1 MTTDQPSFLVVI
13 SPYDR
18 RMNDELTIKPG
29 EKIRVIEDDSKYND
43 GWYLGKNV
51 RTGEE
56 GLFPKNFTR
65 PWVDQGISSL
75 TPKSQKRMSGFI
87 EVSSVTHELEN
98 EVTDAGAMRHNS
110 SHHNSFAN
118 KTNKSTNQGS
128 HTGNTVNDTSI
139 HQQNSQGHPLA
150 VAHTISDIDRALEEL
165 QNDSLELLQN
175 SGGFEPRDTSS
186 LDGDSTVSKYNT
198 RDATASSS
206 LNTSQPSSNI
216 NVKIHSLDPS
226 YVIKWTPRDVAQYFS
241 SKGFDSE
248 TVGHFVDHKING
260 KILLELEV
268 DHLRECGITSFGTRF
283 EIYRQIEMLKSSVE
297 SYMYTKRKLKENS
310 SMLLPALSLSQ
321 SERDDQEIN
330 VKNDATTSATATIS
344 SGGSRSV
351 AHKSSTQF
359 SPKDQDLS
367 MRLGDLAL
375 SMGKGYLEDPG
386 AAPKPPSY
394 PSPVNPPVSPV
405 VEGKQRFLRD
415 PFLHANLQTSQE
427 YRHSLSLDQS
437 FISDISDSTKPPS
450 GFDSERAR
458 RFSATADA
466 TRPHTGTTSSGSSP
480 TPSHGAL
487 PGQILRTASDNTAA
501 NPSKRGSLQ
510 TKSKSERTG
519 RSGKHKTIDPGNGS
533 FMDLYNRISMLSP
546 DRSEPKQANTPSPI
560 TKEFYDVYKSGKTIE
575 SNCVSP
581 SPTTKSPAALA
592 SARAFNNSKSP
603 SSAAHTTHSGLPFSG
618 EKRHRRVSSV
628 LSFFPSGKTDSDSRA
643 TSMAVSPLSNTH
655 TRNGS
660 VQRTTTPSKS
670 KSGSYKGWSSLAST
684 PKTKG
689 VSRSSSTTSSVST
702 REKTRRYS
710 EIRPPSSSYMSRK
723 TTGSSTST
731 TNTSHTSGST
741 DTVRHTQL
749 NKAHT
754 PKVSNHKR
762 KSSIPRVTRT
772 TIDGSTTVML
782 SPPNNSQT
790 TANTATNGAVTNVTH
805 TTSRSP
811 HTGTDSQATKVKG
824 NTLFTIQNRKQ
835 KTSAFQ
841 EGLRNITVERA
852 MKEADCSGWMR
863 KKGSGAMGVWKMRF
877 FTLHGTRLSY
887 FGTIHDTRE
896 RGLIDITGYRVLPAS
911 DDDKFA
917 SLYATSMGRG
927 RYCFKL
933 VPPQPGSKK
942 GLTFTQQRVH
952 YFAVDSKEDMRSW
965 LAALIKASIEID
977 DSVPVISSYAMP
989 TVSLSRAR
997 EMLDQARKEMAL
1009 RDEKREEGE
1018 DEDQLLWE
1026 QQQKKNQ
1033 TVSSG
1038 FI

>member
-1 MTTDQPSFLVVI
+1 MATDQPSFLVVI
-13 SPYDR
+13 SPYDK

-43 GWYLGKNV
+43 GWYLGKNM

-65 PWVDQGISSL
+65 PWVDQGISNL
-75 TPKSQKRMSGFI
+75 TPKSQKRMSGFV
-87 EVSSVTHELEN
+87 EVSSVTHEHEN
-98 EVTDAGAMRHNS
+98 EVTEARKLQHDT
-110 SHHNSFAN
+110 SHYNALAN
-118 KTNKSTNQGS
+118 KTDKSINQGN
-128 HTGNTVNDTSI
+128 HTSTATNGTSS
-139 HQQNSQGHPLA
+139 HQQHSQGHPLA

-175 SGGFEPRDTSS
+175 SGCIEPRDTSS
-186 LDGDSTVSKYNT
+186 LDGDSTASKYNT
-198 RDATASSS
+198 RDITASSS

-226 YVIKWTPRDVAQYFS
+226 YVIRWTPRDVAQYFS

-260 KILLELEV
+260 KILLELGV

-297 SYMYTKRKLKENS
+297 SYMYTKRKLKENN
-310 SMLLPALSLSQ
+310 SMLLPAPSLSQ
-321 SERDDQEIN
+321 SEHDDQEAK
-330 VKNDATTSATATIS
+330 VKTDTTTLATATIS
-344 SGGSRSV
+344 NGSSRSV
-351 AHKSSTQF
+351 AHKNSTQF

-405 VEGKQRFLRD
+405 TEGKQRFLRD
-415 PFLHANLQTSQE
+415 PFPQASLQTSQE

-437 FISDISDSTKPPS
+437 FISDIIDSTKPS
-450 GFDSERAR
+450 SRFDGEQAR
-458 RFSATADA
+458 RFSATADV
-466 TRPHTGTTSSGSSP
+466 TRPYTGTTSSGSSP
-480 TPSHGAL
+480 TPPYGAH
-487 PGQILRTASDNTAA
+487 PDQISRTTSGGTTAKT
-501 NPSKRGSLQ
+501 SKRGNLQ
-510 TKSKSERTG
+510 ANSKSERTE
-519 RSGKHKTIDPGNGS
+519 RSGKHNSIDPGNGS
-533 FMDLYNRISMLSP
+533 FMELYNRISMLSP

-560 TKEFYDVYKSGKTIE
+560 TKEFYDVYKSGKSID
-575 SNCVSP
+575 SNCISP

-603 SSAAHTTHSGLPFSG
+603 SSATHTTHYGPPVME
-618 EKRHRRVSSV
+618 EKRRRRVSSV
-628 LSFFPSGKTDSDSRA
+628 LSFFPSSKTDSDSRA
-643 TSMAVSPLSNTH
+643 TSMAVSPPSNTQ
-655 TRNGS
+655 TRKSS

-689 VSRSSSTTSSVST
+689 VSRSSSATSSVSAK
-702 REKTRRYS
+702 EKIRRYS

-723 TTGSSTST
+723 TTGGSTST
-731 TNTSHTSGST
+731 TNTSHTSSST
-741 DTVRHTQL
+741 ETVRYTQL

-754 PKVSNHKR
+754 PKVSNHNR

-782 SPPNNSQT
+782 SPPNSSQT
-790 TANTATNGAVTNVTH
+790 TANTATTSGATNVTY

-811 HTGTDSQATKVKG
+811 HTGTDSQATKPKG
-824 NTLFTIQNRKQ
+824 NTLFTLQNRKQ

-887 FGTIHDTRE
+887 FGTLHDTKE

-911 DDDKFA
+911 DDDKLT

-989 TVSLSRAR
+989 TVSLSKAR

-1009 RDEKREEGE
+1009 RDEERGEGE
-1018 DEDQLLWE
+1018 DEDRLLWE

-1033 TVSSG
+1033 MVSSG